1 MHPFVAA
8 TAVRLHV
15 THGALTEMRLV
26 TTVALKRRRNHT
38 PSHANCLPDA
48 YRVYYSLSLPRSASK
63 PNSLAKPCWARVSL
77 DRKSTRLNSS
87 HGYISYAVFCLKKKK
102 NQPSYRLSLEPC
114 RTLIPSRPPTL
125 ATSL

>member
-1 MHPFVAA
+1 MNCHWEWSRCGGVLERAGPALIVEPA

-26 TTVALKRRRNHT
+26 TTVALQRRRNHT

-63 PNSLAKPCWARVSL
+63 PNSLAKPCWARVSFE
-77 DRKSTRLNSS
+77 RTRATRLGPFSS
-87 HGYISYAVFCLKKKK
+87 
-102 NQPSYRLSLEPC
+102 
-114 RTLIPSRPPTL
+114 
-125 ATSL
+125 

>member
-63 PNSLAKPCWARVSL
+63 PNSLAKPCWARVSFE
-77 DRKSTRLNSS
+77 RTSATRLCGWRIVVLLRCNIAL
-87 HGYISYAVFCLKKKK
+87 YLDTV
-102 NQPSYRLSLEPC
+102 
-114 RTLIPSRPPTL
+114 PSRRGL
-125 ATSL
+125 AGNGRILA